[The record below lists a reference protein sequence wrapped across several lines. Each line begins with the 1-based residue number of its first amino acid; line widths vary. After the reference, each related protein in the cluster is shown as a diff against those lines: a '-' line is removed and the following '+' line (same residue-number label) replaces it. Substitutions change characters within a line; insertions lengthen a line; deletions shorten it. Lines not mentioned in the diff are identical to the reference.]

1 MNIQNPLW
9 NINTKNNARII
20 LNLKTNTDMNINM
33 ILDDLKQTP
42 GYI

>member
-9 NINTKNNARII
+9 NINKKKNARII
-20 LNLKTNTDMNINM
+20 LNLKTNTDTNIDM
-33 ILDDLKQTP
+33 ILDDMKQTP